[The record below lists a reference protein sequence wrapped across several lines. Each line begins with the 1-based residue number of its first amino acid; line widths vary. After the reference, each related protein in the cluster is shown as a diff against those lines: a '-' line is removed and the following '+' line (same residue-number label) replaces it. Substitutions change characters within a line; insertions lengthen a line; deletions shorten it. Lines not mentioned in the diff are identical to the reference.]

1 MTTNVKIIVLE
12 DELSIRENIVELLE
26 DEGYLVFEAS
36 NGQDGIAL
44 AMEKT
49 PHLIISDVMMPV
61 LDGYGVLKAV
71 RAHPPL
77 ATTPFIFLTAKADKP
92 DFRIGMELG
101 ADDYLTK
108 PFTQEELL
116 QAIASRLSRQTL
128 IREEADKKVD
138 DLRKNISYAL
148 PHELRTPL
156 SGIIGPSKLMLE
168 SLDILEK
175 ADLREFLTI
184 IHESGERLH
193 RLIQNFLLYAQLE
206 MDANDMEQIAS
217 MRRGATVSAVPII
230 SKGAG
235 DRALFHKRTDD
246 LKLALADAPVAIAHE
261 HLEKIC
267 SELVDN
273 GFKFSTAGDPVEV
286 QGTASAAMYRLSV
299 TDRGKGMSADDIEK
313 IGGFVQF
320 KRRLHEQQGPG
331 LGLTI
336 AKRLIELHGGSLK
349 IESTPGVKT
358 TVTVTVPLLARP

>member
-1 MTTNVKIIVLE
+1 MMIKILVME

-26 DEGYLVFEAS
+26 DEGYVVFEAA
-36 NGQDGIAL
+36 DGREGLDLAL
-44 AMEKT
+44 DKM
-49 PHLIISDVMMPV
+49 PDLIISDIMMPV

-71 RAHPPL
+71 REHPPL
-77 ATTPFIFLTAKADKP
+77 ATTPFIFLSAKADKP
-92 DFRIGMELG
+92 DLRIGMELG

-116 QAIASRLSRQTL
+116 QAIASRLSRQNL
-128 IREEADKKVD
+128 IKEEAEKKVD

-156 SGIIGPSKLMLE
+156 SGIIGPAKMMLDTFD
-168 SLDILEK
+168 LLEK
-175 ADLREFLTI
+175 EDIRQFLMI

-206 MDANDMEQIAS
+206 MDSNDMAQIAS
-217 MRRGATVSAVPII
+217 MRRGATKSADPII
-230 SKGAG
+230 SKGAAE
-235 DRALFHKRTDD
+235 RAIYHKRTED
-246 LKLALADAPVAIAHE
+246 LKINLVDAPVAIAHE

-273 GFKFSTAGDPVEV
+273 GFKFSKSGDPVEV
-286 QGTASAAMYRLSV
+286 TGTTSSTMYNMSIR
-299 TDRGKGMSADDIEK
+299 DRGKGMTDEDIEK

-336 AKRLIELHGGSLK
+336 AKRLIELHGGALK
-349 IESTPGVKT
+349 IVSTPGTGT
-358 TVTVTVPLLARP
+358 TVTAMLPLLKHL

>member
-1 MTTNVKIIVLE
+1 MMKKILILE
-12 DELSIRENIVELLE
+12 DEQSIRENVVELLE
-26 DEGYLVFEAS
+26 DEGYLVFDAS
-36 NGQDGIAL
+36 NGQDGVAL
-44 AMEKT
+44 AIDT
-49 PHLIISDVMMPV
+49 VPDLIISDVMMPL

-116 QAIASRLSRQTL
+116 QAIASRLSRQSL
-128 IREEADKKVD
+128 IKEEAEKTVD

-156 SGIIGPSKLMLE
+156 SGIIGPSKMMLD
-168 SLDILEK
+168 SLDVLDKDDI
-175 ADLREFLTI
+175 RQFLVI

-206 MDANDMEQIAS
+206 MDANDMAQIAS
-217 MRRGATVSAVPII
+217 MRRGATLQADPII
-230 SKGAG
+230 SKGAAE
-235 DRALFHKRTDD
+235 RAIFHKRTGD
-246 LKLALADAPVAIAHE
+246 LKLELTDAKVAIGHE
-261 HLEKIC
+261 HLEKIS

-273 GFKFSTAGDPVEV
+273 GFKFSKPGDQVEV
-286 QGTASAAMYRLSV
+286 VATLTSTMYCIAVR
-299 TDRGKGMSADDIEK
+299 DKGKGMSEEDITK

-336 AKRLIELHGGSLK
+336 AKRLIELHGGALT
-349 IESTPGVKT
+349 IESTPGAGT
-358 TVTVTVPLLARP
+358 TVTAMLPLLLHP

>member
-1 MTTNVKIIVLE
+1 MKKILVLE

-26 DEGYLVFEAS
+26 DEGYLVLQAS
-36 NGQDGIAL
+36 NGADGVTMAIE
-44 AMEKT
+44 MT
-49 PHLIISDVMMPV
+49 PDLIISDVMMPIM
-61 LDGYGVLKAV
+61 DGYTVLKSV

-116 QAIASRLSRQTL
+116 QAIASRLSRQTV
-128 IREEADKKVD
+128 IKEEAEKTLD

-156 SGIIGPSKLMLE
+156 SGIIGPSKMMLDM
-168 SLDILEK
+168 LDTLDK
-175 ADLREFLTI
+175 KDMREFLTI

-206 MDANDMEQIAS
+206 MDSNDMAQIATLRS
-217 MRRGATVSAVPII
+217 GATLVADQVIA
-230 SKGAG
+230 KGAA
-235 DRALFHKRTDD
+235 DRAAFHKRAAD
-246 LKLALADAPVAIAHE
+246 LTMTLVKGSVAIAHD
-261 HLEKIC
+261 HLEKIS

-273 GFKFSTAGDPVEV
+273 ALKFSKPGDAVEV
-286 QGTASAAMYRLSV
+286 TGAASGSMYSV
-299 TDRGKGMSADDIEK
+299 SVRDRGKGMSAEDIER

-336 AKRLIELHGGSLK
+336 AKRLVELHGGAVT
-349 IESTPGVKT
+349 IESFPGVET
-358 TVTVTVPLLARP
+358 TITVTLPMIANP